1 VDDPAFRAAT
11 RDACANVPG
20 NDPVLIAERVRDR
33 LAGRY
38 RLVVVR
44 AQDPLAADTN
54 ELVLYAF
61 RDGAAVP
68 SRAPLPVPASSP
80 GMPRG

>member
-1 VDDPAFRAAT
+1 
-11 RDACANVPG
+11 VPG
-20 NDPVLIAERVRDR
+20 SDPILIAERVRDR

-44 AQDPLAADTN
+44 PQDPLAADTD

-68 SRAPLPVPASSP
+68 SRAPLPLPAASH